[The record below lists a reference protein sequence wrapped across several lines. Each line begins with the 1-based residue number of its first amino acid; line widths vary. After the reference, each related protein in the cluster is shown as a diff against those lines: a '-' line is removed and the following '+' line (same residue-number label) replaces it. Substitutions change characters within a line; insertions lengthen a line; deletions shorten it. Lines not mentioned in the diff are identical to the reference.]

1 MQISFHGASREVTG
15 SCYRIETAKTRLLV
29 DCGMFQGGAYTDAK
43 NFRDFGFSAKD
54 VDAVVVTHAHLDHTG
69 RLPKLAKEG
78 FIVSYQGV
86 LGGYILVK
94 NPQVVTV
101 SSIIHAIEGKPA
113 VKIIQCEAESP
124 EDCIIHLTCTIKDPL
139 IKLQGNINRIFEQ
152 LTVTQLI

>member
-1 MQISFHGASREVTG
+1 
-15 SCYRIETAKTRLLV
+15 
-29 DCGMFQGGAYTDAK
+29 MFQLSKKVEYGLIAIRHMASGPLGQIYNVKEIAQRYHIPYDLLAK
-43 NFRDFGFSAKD
+43 
-54 VDAVVVTHAHLDHTG
+54 VMQ
-69 RLPKLAKEG
+69 KLAKEG

-86 LGGYILVK
+86 HGGYILVK